1 QACLVCGQEPES
13 PAISRRDG
21 AHDVSAIEA
30 TPRLRRQA
38 PLKPQSPGFQ
48 RRDRLIP
55 IGTAAPLLGYS
66 ADTLRRWHD
75 EGHLPAVIT
84 PGGQWSVHESF
95 ISAVLASPRPGR
107 AGVIEEIARDWFA
120 AHAPKAVA

>member
-1 QACLVCGQEPES
+1 MT
-13 PAISRRDG
+13 
-21 AHDVSAIEA
+21 VSAIEA
-30 TPRLRRQA
+30 KPSRLRRQA
-38 PLKPQSPGFQ
+38 PLKPRSPALQ

-55 IGTAAPLLGYS
+55 IGDAARLLGYS

-95 ISAVLASPRPGR
+95 ISAVLASARPGK

-120 AHAPKAVA
+120 AHAPEAVA

>member
-1 QACLVCGQEPES
+1 MT
-13 PAISRRDG
+13 
-21 AHDVSAIEA
+21 VSAIEA
-30 TPRLRRQA
+30 KPSRLRRQA
-38 PLKPQSPGFQ
+38 PLKPRSPALQ

-55 IGTAAPLLGYS
+55 IGDAARLLGYS

-95 ISAVLASPRPGR
+95 ISAVLASARPGR

-120 AHAPKAVA
+120 AHAPEAVA